1 MSFDLARAFQMDVI
15 DWLAITLLLGGPAAF
30 ATGKALASGWRSRTQ
45 LVGYVLLLSGFTGFL
60 CWALFEVPV
69 ISASRILQALGQGD
83 VAGLLAA
90 LAGYAVTALILI
102 TISLVSFSHARARQ
116 MARQYPFLA

>member
-30 ATGKALASGWRSRTQ
+30 ATGKALASGWRSRVQ
-45 LVGYVLLLSGFTGFL
+45 LVVYVLLLSALTGFL

-69 ISASRILQALGQGD
+69 ISASRIISALGQGD
-83 VAGLLAA
+83 LAGLLAA
-90 LAGYAVTALILI
+90 FAGYAVTALILI
-102 TISLVSFSHARARQ
+102 IIALVSFAHARRQQ

>member
-30 ATGKALASGWRSRTQ
+30 ATGKALASGWRSRAQ
-45 LVGYVLLLSGFTGFL
+45 LVGYVLLLSAFTGFL

-90 LAGYAVTALILI
+90 MAGYIGTALILV
-102 TISLVSFSHARARQ
+102 TIALLSYAHARSRQ

>member
-1 MSFDLARAFQMDVI
+1 MSLDLARAFQMDVI
-15 DWLAITLLLGGPAAF
+15 DWLAITILLGGPAAF
-30 ATGKALASGWRSRTQ
+30 ATGKALASGWRSRSQ
-45 LVGYVLLLSGFTGFL
+45 LLGYVLLLSALTGFL

-69 ISASRILQALGQGD
+69 ISASRIAHALGQGD

-90 LAGYAVTALILI
+90 LTGYGFTALILV
-102 TISLVSFSHARARQ
+102 TIAFLSFTHARRRQ

>member
-1 MSFDLARAFQMDVI
+1 MNFDLARAFQMDVI
-15 DWLAITLLLGGPAAF
+15 DWLAITLVLGGPAAF
-30 ATGKALASGWRSRTQ
+30 ATGKALASSWRSRAQ

-83 VAGLLAA
+83 VAGLSAA
-90 LAGYAVTALILI
+90 LAGYVVTALILI
-102 TISLVSFSHARARQ
+102 AIALFSFTHARSRQ
-116 MARQYPFLA
+116 MARQYPFLV

>member
-1 MSFDLARAFQMDVI
+1 MSLDLARHFQMDVI

-30 ATGKALASGWRSRTQ
+30 ATGRALASGWRSRWQ
-45 LVGYVLLLSGFTGFL
+45 LLGYVLLLAAFMGFL

-69 ISASRILQALGQGD
+69 ISASRLLASLSAGD
-83 VAGLLAA
+83 VAGLISALAA
-90 LAGYAVTALILI
+90 YAATAVILI
-102 TISLVSFSHARARQ
+102 AIALAAFAQARARQ